1 MTAFLYVMV
10 AMMLIASLT
19 VGWVA
24 LRYHMMPPEV
34 DPRVLDINWPCGDD
48 PSIIVERRD
57 HDPV

>member
-34 DPRVLDINWPCGDD
+34 DPRVLDINWPCED
-48 PSIIVERRD
+48 D
-57 HDPV
+57 HDPI